1 MKKDSAAQASMAS
14 VLLGAAFLM
23 ATSAIG
29 PGFLTQ
35 TAFFTDQL
43 KANFGFVIL
52 VSVLLSLGAQLNIW
66 RVICMSGLRGQDVAN
81 KVLPG
86 LGYVVAFLIALGGLA
101 FNIGNL
107 GGAGLG
113 LNVLFGLD
121 PKVGAAISAVIGI
134 GIFLSREA
142 GKAMD
147 TFTKVLGL
155 LMIALTLY
163 VAATSG
169 PPVGQAVVRT
179 FAPTEIDLFSII
191 TLIGGTVGG
200 YISFAGAHRLMDAGL
215 MGKDNLEQVNR
226 SAFQGMLV
234 ATVMRILLF
243 LSILGVVSLG
253 VTLDPGNPAADAF
266 RVGAGQMGYKFFGVV
281 LWSAGITSVVG
292 AAFTSVSFLRTL
304 FETINRNVSYWI
316 IGFITASALIF
327 ITIGQPVTLLVIAG
341 SLNGLIL
348 PLSLGTILV
357 ASQRKDIVGDYK
369 HPTWLLIFGI
379 VIVLAT
385 LYMGIGS
392 LKGIAAL
399 WG

>member
-35 TAFFTDQL
+35 TAVFTDQL

-385 LYMGIGS
+385 LYHGHWLS
-392 LKGIAAL
+392 
-399 WG
+399 

>member
-35 TAFFTDQL
+35 TAVFTDQL

>member
-1 MKKDSAAQASMAS
+1 VKKDSAAQASMAS

-35 TAFFTDQL
+35 TAVFTDQL